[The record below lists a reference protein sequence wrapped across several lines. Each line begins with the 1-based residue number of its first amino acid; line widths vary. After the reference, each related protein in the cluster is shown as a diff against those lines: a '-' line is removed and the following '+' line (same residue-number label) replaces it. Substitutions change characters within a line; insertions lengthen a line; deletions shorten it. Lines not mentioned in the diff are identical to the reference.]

1 MAELAFPGPIQALP
15 EADISF
21 RGIRGWLLAG
31 ERGQV
36 VFMDI
41 APIGEVPPHA
51 HGAQWGVVV
60 EGEMVLTIGRETRT
74 YRRGDSYFIPA
85 GVVHSALFKSRV
97 LVVDFFADA
106 DRYQPKADVPRAH
119 RPKP

>member
-1 MAELAFPGPIQALP
+1 MAEFAFPQPIQALP

-21 RGIRGWLLAG
+21 RGIRGWLLQG
-31 ERGQV
+31 SSGQV

-60 EGEMVLTIGRETRT
+60 EGEMLLTIGGETRT
-74 YRRGDSYFIPA
+74 YRKGDSYYIPA

-97 LVVDFFADA
+97 FVVDFFADA
-106 DRYQPKADVPRAH
+106 DRYRPKA
-119 RPKP
+119 